1 MPFARAGEAFPV
13 LNVAR
18 EAPPGD
24 KPETNRRPVC
34 PFSAG
39 SETGRAKHG
48 VPRVTAEW
56 RGDPARRWV

>member
-1 MPFARAGEAFPV
+1 M

-18 EAPPGD
+18 EGPPRD

-39 SETGRAKHG
+39 SETGPAKHG
-48 VPRVTAEW
+48 VPRDFPRNGAGIQLED
-56 RGDPARRWV
+56 GSFGRWK